1 VPTLLA
7 PPVKVVV
14 EHGDQRTD
22 ITGNRRVT
30 SSLDISSFDSSHAPT
45 VPSDDAVHAVDGP

>member
-7 PPVKVVV
+7 PPVEVVV

-22 ITGNRRVT
+22 IPGNRRVA
-30 SSLDISSFDSSHAPT
+30 SSLDIRSFDSSHVPT
-45 VPSDDAVHAVDGP
+45 VPSDDVVHAVDVP

>member
-7 PPVKVVV
+7 PPVEVVV